1 MTATLLHVFFIF
13 YLFFI
18 FLCGSFF
25 IQFQCVFASNLYIRV
40 SMYLC
45 IYMHM
50 RSNRQCIYV
59 SLQCNFFKT
68 DVVVSHFFFFFLFSA
83 QNTAHRG
90 SSSPAQQ
97 QAVFLKAVN
106 DWVNVP
112 DSLCRSLVSDHTS
125 ELVHESDDGVRL
137 CEGVRVH
144 SRRRFLGDAPPLV
157 FFNVRTFFENGS
169 IESWEGIPCSITLV
183 DIQYHLVAATFFFL
197 VLITRHQFSSMV
209 LAGLCMMVLVMSK
222 TCLIL

>member
-1 MTATLLHVFFIF
+1 MSS
-13 YLFFI
+13 
-18 FLCGSFF
+18 FL
-25 IQFQCVFASNLYIRV
+25 I
-40 SMYLC
+40 
-45 IYMHM
+45 
-50 RSNRQCIYV
+50 
-59 SLQCNFFKT
+59 
-68 DVVVSHFFFFFLFSA
+68 FFFFFLFSA

-144 SRRRFLGDAPPLV
+144 GRRRFLGDAPPLV

-169 IESWEGIPCSITLV
+169 IESLEGIPCSITLV
-183 DIQYHLVAATFFFL
+183 DIQYHLVAATFFFGAHYTASVFVHGIGWFVYDGL
-197 VLITRHQFSSMV
+197 DDEQDMLDFVGDIKNVRVPGLNHVLFAKET
-209 LAGLCMMVLVMSK
+209 LL
-222 TCLIL
+222 